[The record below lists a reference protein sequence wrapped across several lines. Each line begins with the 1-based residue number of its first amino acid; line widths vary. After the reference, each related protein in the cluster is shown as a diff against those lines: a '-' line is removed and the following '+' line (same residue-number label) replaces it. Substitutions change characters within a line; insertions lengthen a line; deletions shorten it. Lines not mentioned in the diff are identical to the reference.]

1 MLGVS
6 QVPLVDG
13 DKEDIDIDEIRDL
26 LDDTSNLSS
35 AGKKVRAT
43 TNTTLTYLSGVPPD
57 LPLVGG
63 RGVVI

>member
-35 AGKKVRAT
+35 AGKKV
-43 TNTTLTYLSGVPPD
+43 
-57 LPLVGG
+57 
-63 RGVVI
+63 